1 MMVRKRLPIE
11 VQVFQ
16 VWWYAIYEDKLNPWT
31 DLDEIRQMFPKVRN
45 EPRKEQK
52 RRLRRVVEKYR
63 DDKKIVGRPENGSAP
78 AGSLVV
84 GDDFNVGMGLGTHSW
99 GHGGTTTVTPSLFAM
114 VQICLSFSGTSGLN
128 AQLLSLSSPADG

>member
-11 VQVFQ
+11 VQIFQ

-45 EPRKEQK
+45 EPRKDEPRKEQK

-63 DDKKIVGRPENGSAP
+63 DDRK
-78 AGSLVV
+78 
-84 GDDFNVGMGLGTHSW
+84 
-99 GHGGTTTVTPSLFAM
+99 
-114 VQICLSFSGTSGLN
+114 
-128 AQLLSLSSPADG
+128 LLADPRTEVRLLAA